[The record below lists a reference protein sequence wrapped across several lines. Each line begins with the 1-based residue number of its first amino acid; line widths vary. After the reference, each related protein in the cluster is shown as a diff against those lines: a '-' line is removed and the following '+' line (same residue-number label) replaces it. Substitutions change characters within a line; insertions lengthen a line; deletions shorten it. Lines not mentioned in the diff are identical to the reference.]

1 MKIAFIGTGNI
12 GNPMARHVLE
22 AGHRLTVHDINRE
35 STINLE
41 EMGATWAA
49 TPQAAA
55 EGNEIIFTSL
65 PGPREIEA
73 VALGQQSI
81 LEGATEGAVYID
93 LSTGSPS
100 AARRIYEE
108 YKARGVAALDAPV
121 SGGVPGAEAATLAI
135 MVGGDRDIFEK
146 ASPVL
151 RAIGDKL
158 IYCGPPGSGMVCKI
172 CNNLVTMSLAAFL
185 PEVLTLGVE
194 AGVELETVAK
204 AITSGSGNNWVLEG
218 KFPTTLF
225 QGNFEP
231 GFTLNLAAKDVH
243 LATELGRELGLPME
257 ASNLFAQ
264 VYRAALRQGLGHM
277 DADAVALLYEGRTG
291 TKLRFS
297 GDQP

>member
-1 MKIAFIGTGNI
+1 MKIAFIGTGHI

-22 AGHRLTVHDINRE
+22 AGHQLTVHDLDRQ

-41 EMGATWAA
+41 EMGAAWAP

-55 EGNEIIFTSL
+55 EGSEIIFTSL
-65 PGPREIEA
+65 PGPREVEA
-73 VALGQQSI
+73 VALGSQSV
-81 LEGATEGAVYID
+81 LEGASEGAVYVD
-93 LSTGSPS
+93 LSTNSPS
-100 AARRIYEE
+100 SARHIYQEFQ
-108 YKARGVAALDAPV
+108 ARGVAALDAPV
-121 SGGVPGAEAATLAI
+121 SGGVPGAEAATLSI

-146 ASPVL
+146 VSPVL
-151 RAIGDKL
+151 RSIGDKL

-194 AGVELETVAK
+194 SGVDLKTVAK

-231 GFTLNLAAKDVH
+231 GFTLKLAAKDVH

-264 VYRAALRQGLGHM
+264 IYRAALRQDLGDL
-277 DADAVALLYEGRTG
+277 DADAVALLYEARTG
-291 TKLRFS
+291 TKLRFN
-297 GDQP
+297 DD

>member
-22 AGHRLTVHDINRE
+22 AGHQMTVHDLNRE

-41 EMGATWAA
+41 EMGATLVP

-55 EGNEIIFTSL
+55 EGSEIILTSL
-65 PGPREIEA
+65 PGPREVEA
-73 VALGQQSI
+73 VALGDQSV
-81 LEGATEGAVYID
+81 LQGASEGAIYVD
-93 LSTGSPS
+93 LSTNSPS
-100 AARRIYEE
+100 LARRIHREFQ
-108 YKARGVAALDAPV
+108 ARGVAALDAPV
-121 SGGVPGAEAATLAI
+121 SGGVPGAEAATLSI
-135 MVGGDRDIFEK
+135 MVGGDRNAFEK

-151 RAIGDKL
+151 RAMGDKL

-172 CNNLVTMSLAAFL
+172 CNNMVTMDLAAFL

-194 AGVELETVAK
+194 AGVDLETVAK
-204 AITSGSGNNWVLEG
+204 SITSGSGNNWVLEG
-218 KFPTTLF
+218 KFPATLF
-225 QGNFEP
+225 QGNFDP

-264 VYRAALRQGLGHM
+264 IYRAALRNGLGDL
-277 DADAVALLYEGRTG
+277 DADAVALLYESRTG
-291 TKLRFS
+291 TKLRFAE
-297 GDQP
+297 D

>member
-12 GNPMARHVLE
+12 GNPMARHIIE
-22 AGHRLTVHDINRE
+22 AGHQVTVHDLNRQ

-41 EMGATWAA
+41 EMGATLAP

-55 EGNEIIFTSL
+55 EGKEIILTSL
-65 PGPREIEA
+65 PGPREVEA
-73 VALGQQSI
+73 AVLGDQSI
-81 LEGATEGAVYID
+81 LHGASEGAIYVD
-93 LSTGSPS
+93 LSTSSPS
-100 AARRIYEE
+100 LARRIYQDFR
-108 YKARGVAALDAPV
+108 ARGVAALDAPV
-121 SGGVPGAEAATLAI
+121 SGGVPGAEQGTLSI
-135 MVGGDRDIFEK
+135 MVGGDRDAFET

-151 RAIGDKL
+151 RAMGDKL

-194 AGVELETVAK
+194 AGVDLKTVAK
-204 AITSGSGNNWVLEG
+204 SVTSGSGNNWVLEG

-231 GFTLNLAAKDVH
+231 GFTLNLASKDVH

-257 ASNLFAQ
+257 VSNLIAQ
-264 VYRAALRQGLGHM
+264 LYRAALREGLGHM
-277 DADAVALLYEGRTG
+277 DADAIALLYESRTG
-291 TKLRFS
+291 TKLRL
-297 GDQP
+297 GED

>member
-22 AGHRLTVHDINRE
+22 AGHQMTVHDLNRE

-41 EMGATWAA
+41 EMGATLAP

-55 EGNEIIFTSL
+55 EGSEIILTSL
-65 PGPREIEA
+65 PGPREVEA
-73 VALGQQSI
+73 VALGDQSV
-81 LEGATEGAVYID
+81 LQGASEGAIYVD
-93 LSTGSPS
+93 LSTNSPS
-100 AARRIYEE
+100 LARRIHREFQ
-108 YKARGVAALDAPV
+108 ARGVAALDAPV
-121 SGGVPGAEAATLAI
+121 SGGVPGAEAATLSI
-135 MVGGDRDIFEK
+135 MVGGDRNAFEK

-151 RAIGDKL
+151 RAMGDKL

-172 CNNLVTMSLAAFL
+172 CNNMVTMGLAAFL

-194 AGVELETVAK
+194 AGVDLETVAK
-204 AITSGSGNNWVLEG
+204 SITSGSGNNWVLEG
-218 KFPTTLF
+218 KFPATLF
-225 QGNFEP
+225 QGNFDP

-264 VYRAALRQGLGHM
+264 IYRAALRNGLGGL
-277 DADAVALLYEGRTG
+277 DADAVALLYESRTG
-291 TKLRFS
+291 TKLRFAE
-297 GDQP
+297 D

>member
-12 GNPMARHVLE
+12 GNPMARHVVE
-22 AGHRLTVHDINRE
+22 AGHQVTVHDLNRE

-41 EMGATWAA
+41 EMGATLAP

-55 EGNEIIFTSL
+55 EGNEIILTSL
-65 PGPREIEA
+65 PGPREVEA
-73 VALGQQSI
+73 VALGDQSV
-81 LEGATEGAVYID
+81 LQGASEGAIYVD
-93 LSTGSPS
+93 LSTSSPS
-100 AARRIYEE
+100 LARRIHREFQ
-108 YKARGVAALDAPV
+108 ARGVAALDAPV
-121 SGGVPGAEAATLAI
+121 SGGVPGAEAATLSI
-135 MVGGDRDIFEK
+135 MVGGDRNAFET
-146 ASPVL
+146 ASSVL
-151 RAIGDKL
+151 SAMGDKL

-194 AGVELETVAK
+194 AGVDLNTVAK
-204 AITSGSGNNWVLEG
+204 SITSGSGNNWVLEG

-264 VYRAALRQGLGHM
+264 IYRAALRKGLGNM
-277 DADAVALLYEGRTG
+277 DADAVALLFESRTG
-291 TKLRFS
+291 TKLRFTE
-297 GDQP
+297 D

>member
-1 MKIAFIGTGNI
+1 MRIAFIGTGNI

-22 AGHRLTVHDINRE
+22 AGHQLTVHDLNRE

-41 EMGATWAA
+41 EMGATFAP

-55 EGNEIIFTSL
+55 AGSAVIFTSL
-65 PGPREIEA
+65 PGPREVEA
-73 VALGQQSI
+73 VALGPQSI
-81 LEGATEGAVYID
+81 IEGAQAGAVYVD
-93 LSTGSPS
+93 LSTSSPS
-100 AARRIYEE
+100 LARRIYDE
-108 YKARGVAALDAPV
+108 YKARGVHALDAPV
-121 SGGVPGAEAATLAI
+121 SGGVPGAEAATLAV
-135 MVGGDRDIFEK
+135 MVGGDRDAFEK
-146 ASPVL
+146 VSPVL

-194 AGVELETVAK
+194 AGVDLKTVAR

-225 QGNFEP
+225 RGNFDP
-231 GFTLNLAAKDVH
+231 GFTLNLAAKDMH

-264 VYRAALRQGLGHM
+264 TYRAALRKGLGDL
-277 DADAVALLYEGRTG
+277 DADAVALLYEERTG
-291 TKLRFS
+291 TKLRVN
-297 GDQP
+297 DA

>member
-22 AGHRLTVHDINRE
+22 AGHQLTVHDLNRE

-41 EMGATWAA
+41 EMGATFAP

-55 EGNEIIFTSL
+55 DGSAVIFTSL
-65 PGPREIEA
+65 PGPREVEA
-73 VALGQQSI
+73 VALGPQSI
-81 LEGATEGAVYID
+81 LEGAQAGAVYVD
-93 LSTGSPS
+93 LSTSSPS
-100 AARRIYEE
+100 LARRIYDE
-108 YKARGVAALDAPV
+108 YKARGVHALDAPV
-121 SGGVPGAEAATLAI
+121 SGGVPGAEAATLAV
-135 MVGGDRDIFEK
+135 MVGGDRDAFEK
-146 ASPVL
+146 VTPVL

-194 AGVELETVAK
+194 AGVDLKTVAR

-225 QGNFEP
+225 RGNFDP

-264 VYRAALRQGLGHM
+264 TYRAALRKGLGDL
-277 DADAVALLYEGRTG
+277 DADAVALLYEERTG
-291 TKLRFS
+291 TKLRF
-297 GDQP
+297 DDA

>member
-1 MKIAFIGTGNI
+1 MRIAFIGTGHI

-22 AGHRLTVHDINRE
+22 AGHQMTVHDINRE

-41 EMGATWAA
+41 EMGAEWAP

-55 EGNEIIFTSL
+55 EEAEIVFSSL

-73 VALGQQSI
+73 VALGPQSI
-81 LEGATEGAVYID
+81 LEGAKAGAVYID
-93 LSTGSPS
+93 LSTNSPS
-100 AARRIYEE
+100 SARRIYEE
-108 YKARGVAALDAPV
+108 YKSRGIAALDAPV
-121 SGGVPGAEAATLAI
+121 SGGVPGAEAATLSI
-135 MVGGDRDIFEK
+135 MVGGDQAVFEK
-146 ASPVL
+146 VSPVL

-158 IYCGPPGSGMVCKI
+158 LYCGPAGSGMVCKI

-194 AGVELETVAK
+194 AGVDLKTVAK

-264 VYRAALRQGLGHM
+264 IYRAALRKNLGHL
-277 DADAVALLYEGRTG
+277 DADAVALLYEERTG

-297 GDQP
+297 KD

>member
-22 AGHRLTVHDINRE
+22 AGHQVTVHDLNRE

-41 EMGATWAA
+41 EMGATLAP

-55 EGNEIIFTSL
+55 EGNEIILTSL
-65 PGPREIEA
+65 PGPREVEA
-73 VALGQQSI
+73 VALGDQSV
-81 LEGATEGAVYID
+81 LQGASEGAIYVD
-93 LSTGSPS
+93 LSTSSPS
-100 AARRIYEE
+100 LARRLHREFQ
-108 YKARGVAALDAPV
+108 ARGVAALDAPV
-121 SGGVPGAEAATLAI
+121 SGGVPGAEAATLSI
-135 MVGGDRDIFEK
+135 MVGGDRNAFET

-151 RAIGDKL
+151 RAMGDKL

-172 CNNLVTMSLAAFL
+172 CNNLVTMGLAAFL

-194 AGVELETVAK
+194 AGVDLKTVAK
-204 AITSGSGNNWVLEG
+204 SITSGSGNNWVLEG

-264 VYRAALRQGLGHM
+264 IYRAALRKGLGDL
-277 DADAVALLYEGRTG
+277 DADAVALLYESRTG
-291 TKLRFS
+291 TKLRFTE
-297 GDQP
+297 D

>member
-1 MKIAFIGTGNI
+1 MRIAFIGTGNI

-22 AGHRLTVHDINRE
+22 AGHQLTVHDLNRE

-41 EMGATWAA
+41 EMGATFAP

-55 EGNEIIFTSL
+55 EDSAVIFTSL
-65 PGPREIEA
+65 PGPREVEA
-73 VALGQQSI
+73 VALGPQSI
-81 LEGATEGAVYID
+81 LEGAQAGAIYVD
-93 LSTGSPS
+93 LSTSSPS
-100 AARRIYEE
+100 LARRIYDE
-108 YKARGVAALDAPV
+108 YKARGVHALDAPV
-121 SGGVPGAEAATLAI
+121 SGGVPGAEAATLAV
-135 MVGGDRDIFEK
+135 MVGGDRDAFEK
-146 ASPVL
+146 VSPVI

-194 AGVELETVAK
+194 AGVDLKTVAR

-225 QGNFEP
+225 RGNFEP

-264 VYRAALRQGLGHM
+264 TYRAALRKGLGDL
-277 DADAVALLYEGRTG
+277 DADAVALLYEERTG
-291 TKLRFS
+291 TKLRF
-297 GDQP
+297 DDA